1 MTARSPHRRGRTR
14 HTPAPGAECE
24 GRERFATASPVASV
38 EVRGDRCAPHR
49 ARRRG
54 AAHAR
59 GRSCLDGAVSLS
71 ATEYGLLRALSLAAG
86 RVVTYE
92 ALLRQVWEGRETG
105 DVNLVRNFVKRLRA
119 KLGEDAASPTW
130 IVNVRAVGYRMA
142 APGEPGPGKAAAGG
156 AAPGEARGRS
166 GGP

>member
-1 MTARSPHRRGRTR
+1 M
-14 HTPAPGAECE
+14 
-24 GRERFATASPVASV
+24 
-38 EVRGDRCAPHR
+38 
-49 ARRRG
+49 
-54 AAHAR
+54 
-59 GRSCLDGAVSLS
+59 SLS

-130 IVNVRAVGYRMA
+130 IVNVRGVGYRMA
-142 APGEPGPGKAAAGG
+142 APGKPGPGEAAAGG